1 MLKWCWIYFKNTGEY
16 MKKIMFIQN
25 EGNVV
30 GGVWYVNK
38 TLAEEFAKKGFD
50 VEILSVRN
58 NQMEKNVSCG
68 SRVKLS
74 VINGELP
81 WNLVRKKTV
90 IEPLKKLDII
100 SFFKRLRSYFV
111 SKKTLLEDYE
121 KMRRYIT
128 KENPDYIIASQ
139 YQVLKGI
146 PKSFFNKTVY
156 EHHRSFD
163 MFKIER
169 DNYKVIK
176 KYNDLIFGYVWLSKS
191 ALNKAVNAGFKNNY
205 CIYNPVR
212 FSTNNQADVLLNKK
226 LVVISRIENTLK
238 RINLMIELVDKV
250 FKNSKYKE
258 WVFEIYGLGDL
269 DEDSKKII
277 KNNNQ
282 IVYKGP
288 TDNPKDVLLSS
299 SINLNTSVSEGFSLS
314 ILEASMCGVPT
325 VTFNHGE
332 AVFEEVLDNNTG
344 FVVKQ
349 NDNELYVK
357 KLEILMS
364 NDEKLKSFSD
374 DCKEYSNNFLVSN
387 IIDDWLELL
396 KKIDK
401 ENL

>member
-1 MLKWCWIYFKNTGEY
+1 
-16 MKKIMFIQN
+16 
-25 EGNVV
+25 
-30 GGVWYVNK
+30 
-38 TLAEEFAKKGFD
+38 
-50 VEILSVRN
+50 
-58 NQMEKNVSCG
+58 
-68 SRVKLS
+68 
-74 VINGELP
+74 
-81 WNLVRKKTV
+81 
-90 IEPLKKLDII
+90 
-100 SFFKRLRSYFV
+100 
-111 SKKTLLEDYE
+111 
-121 KMRRYIT
+121 
-128 KENPDYIIASQ
+128 
-139 YQVLKGI
+139 
-146 PKSFFNKTVY
+146 
-156 EHHRSFD
+156 

-374 DCKEYSNNFLVSN
+374 NCKEYSNNFLVSN
-387 IIDDWLELL
+387 IIDDWLELF
-396 KKIDK
+396 KEIDK